1 MYYFFSLPIIPL
13 YFSAHQSKKT
23 HFLLSVWLVWQ
34 ALLEFFGPPV
44 AGHTD
49 FSLAIH
55 YEQSSIK
62 SHHVQ
67 SISLALFCL
76 SRSVR
81 STQLCCILLRS
92 QVNELPT
99 QEDTV
104 VAHRAGS
111 HVTSFPNP
119 VCCPCH
125 AEVRR
130 TRDHLP
136 GEEARGTKGACSQA
150 LPVRTH
156 GGHGGVWR
164 LLHPLGSRRCPTL

>member
-1 MYYFFSLPIIPL
+1 M
-13 YFSAHQSKKT
+13 
-23 HFLLSVWLVWQ
+23 
-34 ALLEFFGPPV
+34 E
-44 AGHTD
+44 GHPY

-55 YEQSSIK
+55 CEQSSVK
-62 SHHVQ
+62 SHHAE

-111 HVTSFPNP
+111 HLTSLPNP
-119 VCCPCH
+119 VLCPSH
-125 AEVRR
+125 AEVSR

-136 GEEARGTKGACSQA
+136 GEEATGTKGVCSQV

-164 LLHPLGSRRCPTL
+164 LLHALGSRRCPTL